1 MPYRDRVPA
10 VGTSGAEIEDL
21 PLYSATLLRS
31 PARSRTVVR
40 WLGGLTL
47 AFVLA
52 MFLPW
57 QQNVQGEGIVTAR
70 NPQDRPQ
77 VVPTVIAG
85 RIVKWYVQEGEV
97 VTAGQPLLEIAEVKE
112 KYLDPETVTRL
123 GEQVTGKRNA
133 VAQKGAKVAAMEDL
147 IRALEQNRALAIS
160 QAENKVALY
169 RAAVEAARADSLVA
183 ADQLG
188 RMEKL
193 AEDGLLSVN
202 SRQGF
207 ILKAQQAFA
216 KLVEKRQELANAELE
231 VDSKRAEYAEKIAKA
246 RADRDATRAEIGE
259 GQAEVAKLR
268 NEFNATEIRNGLY
281 VIKAPQAGRVARATR
296 AGVGDVLKDG
306 EAVVTLVPAAPSA
319 AVELYVKPMD
329 VPLLRAG
336 REVRLQF
343 DGWPALQFAGWPN
356 TMVGTFG
363 GVVSVIDPVD
373 SKGGKFRVLVTP
385 KPGERP
391 WPEQL
396 RMGSPVYGWALLDNV
411 RVWFEIWRQLNGFPP
426 AINEADAAGDPKLGD
441 DAKGK

>member
-31 PARSRTVVR
+31 PKRSRTVVR

-47 AFVLA
+47 VFFLA

-57 QQNVQGEGIVTAR
+57 QQNVQGEGMVTAR

-97 VTAGQPLLEIAEVKE
+97 VKAGQPLLEIAEVKE
-112 KYLDPETVTRL
+112 KYLDPATVTRL
-123 GEQVTGKRNA
+123 GEQVAGKRSA
-133 VAQKGAKVAAMEDL
+133 VEQKGAKVGAMEDL

-160 QAENKVALY
+160 QAENKVSLY
-169 RAAVEAARADSLVA
+169 RAAVDAAIADSNVA
-183 ADQLG
+183 ADQLS

-281 VIKAPQAGRVARATR
+281 IIKAPQAGRVARATR

-306 EAVVTLVPAAPSA
+306 ESVVTLVPAAPSA

-385 KPGERP
+385 KPGDRP

-426 AINEADAAGDPKLGD
+426 AINEADAVGDPKLGD